1 MQSAPGRPCEK
12 SRSGDGMINCFLT
25 VGFRQAVTWLT
36 RHRDDRSPAG
46 TTAHRL
52 YSCGPIKS
60 LSGVSTLSR
69 YWVRTAVPI
78 LFLLAVAACASAPT
92 PSTWTRADGRATDPP
107 QLEADKTICR
117 GEMDQAELV
126 TNARGLVAIQ
136 LPGQESP
143 SLKVYIG
150 CMARRGYTAGR

>member
-1 MQSAPGRPCEK
+1 
-12 SRSGDGMINCFLT
+12 MINRFLT

-36 RHRDDRSPAG
+36 RRRNDRSAAG
-46 TTAHRL
+46 TAAHCL
-52 YSCGPIKS
+52 YSRGPVKS

-69 YWVRTAVPI
+69 YWTRTTVPF
-78 LFLLAVAACASAPT
+78 LFLLAVAACASAPM
-92 PSTWTRADGRATDPP
+92 PSTWTRTDGHATDPP

-126 TNARGLVAIQ
+126 TNARGLVAVQ

-150 CMARRGYTAGR
+150 CMARRGYTAGG